1 MPRAGGHGVMPPG
14 PGAMPPGPG
23 VFVDYFIEHT
33 YLHVTQLIALIGPM
47 SSPKSQSIPSR
58 ILRSKW
64 PGAYNIA

>member
-1 MPRAGGHGVMPPG
+1 MNAEKLALVVSC
-14 PGAMPPGPG
+14 PPGPG

-33 YLHVTQLIALIGPM
+33 YLHVTQLITLIGPM
-47 SSPKSQSIPSR
+47 SLPRCQNIPSR